1 MKKIIKLALATSSLI
16 IFSTVLTPVSN
27 AAPNKSLEK
36 INCKNTKAKGHTVKN
51 VLPPE
56 VKAPFKNRTLS
67 FATNCGDITIEA
79 YGASAPIAVT
89 TMLSLARNGYFNET
103 LCHRLT
109 TNEIYLLHCGDPTAT
124 GMGQLSFEY
133 DNENLPK
140 SIENNYPA
148 GTVGIWN
155 SEVISNGSQFFIVYE
170 DSSLPPSYT
179 IWGKVTKGLD
189 IVRAIAKDGVVNGK
203 SDGSPKR
210 KIAIERVKVR

>member
-1 MKKIIKLALATSSLI
+1 
-16 IFSTVLTPVSN
+16 
-27 AAPNKSLEK
+27 
-36 INCKNTKAKGHTVKN
+36 
-51 VLPPE
+51 
-56 VKAPFKNRTLS
+56 
-67 FATNCGDITIEA
+67 
-79 YGASAPIAVT
+79 
-89 TMLSLARNGYFNET
+89 MLSLARNGFFNET

-155 SEVISNGSQFFIVYE
+155 SEEISNGSQFFIVYE

>member
-1 MKKIIKLALATSSLI
+1 MVKTKITLLTISIFAISTIFTSSA
-16 IFSTVLTPVSN
+16 V
-27 AAPNKSLEK
+27 AAPSSKPFKL
-36 INCKNTKAKGHTVKN
+36 NCKTTKAKGHTVKN

-89 TMLSLARNGYFNET
+89 TMLSLARNGFFNET

-109 TNEIYLLHCGDPTAT
+109 TNETYLLHCGDPTAT

-133 DNENLPK
+133 DSENLPK

-203 SDGSPKR
+203 SDGLPNR

>member
-1 MKKIIKLALATSSLI
+1 MVKTKITLLTISVFAISTIFTSSA
-16 IFSTVLTPVSN
+16 V
-27 AAPNKSLEK
+27 AAPSSKPYKL
-36 INCKNTKAKGHTVKN
+36 NCKSTKAKGHTVKN

-67 FATNCGDITIEA
+67 LATNCGDITIEA
-79 YGASAPIAVT
+79 YVASAPIAVT

>member
-1 MKKIIKLALATSSLI
+1 MVKTKITLLTISVFAITTIFTSSA
-16 IFSTVLTPVSN
+16 V
-27 AAPNKSLEK
+27 AAPSGKPYKL
-36 INCKNTKAKGHTVKN
+36 NCKSTKAKGHTVKN

-89 TMLSLARNGYFNET
+89 TMLSLARNGFFNET

>member
-1 MKKIIKLALATSSLI
+1 MVKTKITLLTISVFAITTIFTSSA
-16 IFSTVLTPVSN
+16 V
-27 AAPNKSLEK
+27 AAPSSKPFKL
-36 INCKNTKAKGHTVKN
+36 NCKTTKAKGHTVKN

-89 TMLSLARNGYFNET
+89 TMLSLARNGFFNET

-109 TNEIYLLHCGDPTAT
+109 TNESYLLHCGDPTAT

-155 SEVISNGSQFFIVYE
+155 SEEISNGSQFFIVYE

-189 IVRAIAKDGVVNGK
+189 IVRAIAKDGVMNGK

>member
-1 MKKIIKLALATSSLI
+1 MRKIIKVITVTTFI
-16 IFSTVLTPVSN
+16 TIFSINLSPTSN
-27 AAPNKSLEK
+27 AAQNKKVPEVV
-36 INCKNTKAKGHTVKN
+36 CKKTSAKAHSIKN
-51 VLPPE
+51 ITPPE
-56 VKAPFKNRTLS
+56 VKPPFKNKTFTLT
-67 FATNCGDITIEA
+67 TNCGDITIEA

-89 TMLSLARNGYFNET
+89 TMLSLARNGFFNET

-109 TNEIYLLHCGDPTAT
+109 TNESYLLHCGDPTAT

-155 SEVISNGSQFFIVYE
+155 SEEISNGSQFFIVYE

-189 IVRAIAKDGVVNGK
+189 IVRAIAKDGVVNGTIL
-203 SDGSPKR
+203 SSLS
-210 KIAIERVKVR
+210 IAIR

>member
-1 MKKIIKLALATSSLI
+1 MVKTKITLLTISVFAITTIFTSSA
-16 IFSTVLTPVSN
+16 V
-27 AAPNKSLEK
+27 AAPSSKPYKL
-36 INCKNTKAKGHTVKN
+36 NCKSTKAKGHTVKN

-89 TMLSLARNGYFNET
+89 TMLSLARNGFFNET

-109 TNEIYLLHCGDPTAT
+109 TNETYLLHCGDPTAT

-155 SEVISNGSQFFIVYE
+155 SEEISNGSQFFIVYE

>member
-1 MKKIIKLALATSSLI
+1 MVKTKITLLTISVFAITTIFTSSA
-16 IFSTVLTPVSN
+16 V
-27 AAPNKSLEK
+27 AAPSSKPFKL
-36 INCKNTKAKGHTVKN
+36 NCKTTKAKGHTVKN

-89 TMLSLARNGYFNET
+89 TMLSLARNGFFNET

-109 TNEIYLLHCGDPTAT
+109 TNESYLLHCGDPTAT

-155 SEVISNGSQFFIVYE
+155 SEEISNGSQFFIVYE

>member
-1 MKKIIKLALATSSLI
+1 MVKTKITLLTISVFAISTIFTSSA
-16 IFSTVLTPVSN
+16 V
-27 AAPNKSLEK
+27 AAPSSKPYKL
-36 INCKNTKAKGHTVKN
+36 NCKSTKAKGHTVKN

-67 FATNCGDITIEA
+67 LATNCGDIKIEA
-79 YGASAPIAVT
+79 YGTSAPIAVT
-89 TMLSLARNGYFNET
+89 TMLSLARNGFFNET

>member
-1 MKKIIKLALATSSLI
+1 MAKTKITLLTISVFAISTIFTSSA
-16 IFSTVLTPVSN
+16 V
-27 AAPNKSLEK
+27 AAPSSKPYKL
-36 INCKNTKAKGHTVKN
+36 NCKSTKAKGHTVKN

-89 TMLSLARNGYFNET
+89 TMLSLARNGFFNET

>member
-1 MKKIIKLALATSSLI
+1 MVKTKITLLTISVFAITTIFTSSA
-16 IFSTVLTPVSN
+16 V
-27 AAPNKSLEK
+27 AAPSSKPFKL
-36 INCKNTKAKGHTVKN
+36 NCKTTKAKGHTVRN
-51 VLPPE
+51 VVPPE

-89 TMLSLARNGYFNET
+89 TMLSLARNGFFNET

-109 TNEIYLLHCGDPTAT
+109 TNESYLLHCGDPTAT

-155 SEVISNGSQFFIVYE
+155 SEEISNGSQFFIVYE

-189 IVRAIAKDGVVNGK
+189 IVRAIAKDGVMNGK

>member
-1 MKKIIKLALATSSLI
+1 MVKTKITLLTISVFAITTIFTSSA
-16 IFSTVLTPVSN
+16 V
-27 AAPNKSLEK
+27 AAPSSKPFKL
-36 INCKNTKAKGHTVKN
+36 NCKTTKAKGHTVKN

-89 TMLSLARNGYFNET
+89 TMLSLARNGFFNET

-109 TNEIYLLHCGDPTAT
+109 TNETYLLHCGDPTAT

-155 SEVISNGSQFFIVYE
+155 SEEISNGSQFFIVYE

-189 IVRAIAKDGVVNGK
+189 IVRAIAKDGVMNGK

>member
-1 MKKIIKLALATSSLI
+1 MVKTKITLLTISVFAITTIFTSSA
-16 IFSTVLTPVSN
+16 V
-27 AAPNKSLEK
+27 AAPSSKPFKL
-36 INCKNTKAKGHTVKN
+36 NCKTTKAKGHTVRN
-51 VLPPE
+51 VVPPE

-89 TMLSLARNGYFNET
+89 TMLSLARNGFFNET

-109 TNEIYLLHCGDPTAT
+109 TNETYLLHCGDPTAT

-155 SEVISNGSQFFIVYE
+155 SEEISNGSQFFIVYE

-189 IVRAIAKDGVVNGK
+189 IVRAIAKDGVINGK

>member
-1 MKKIIKLALATSSLI
+1 MVKTKITLLTISVFAISTIFASSA
-16 IFSTVLTPVSN
+16 V
-27 AAPNKSLEK
+27 AAPSSKPYKL
-36 INCKNTKAKGHTVKN
+36 NCKSTKAKGHTVRN
-51 VLPPE
+51 VVPPE

-89 TMLSLARNGYFNET
+89 TMLSLARNGFFNET

-109 TNEIYLLHCGDPTAT
+109 TNETYLLHCGDPTAT

-155 SEVISNGSQFFIVYE
+155 SEEISNGSQFFIVYE

-189 IVRAIAKDGVVNGK
+189 IVRAIAKDGVMNGK

>member
-1 MKKIIKLALATSSLI
+1 MVKTKLTLLTISVFAISTIFTSSA
-16 IFSTVLTPVSN
+16 V
-27 AAPNKSLEK
+27 AAPSSKPYKL
-36 INCKNTKAKGHTVKN
+36 NCKSTKAKGHTVKN

-89 TMLSLARNGYFNET
+89 TMLSLARNGFFNET

-133 DNENLPK
+133 DTENLPK

>member
-1 MKKIIKLALATSSLI
+1 MVKTKITLLTISVFAITTIFTSSA
-16 IFSTVLTPVSN
+16 V
-27 AAPNKSLEK
+27 AAPSGKPYKL
-36 INCKNTKAKGHTVKN
+36 NCKSTKAKGHTVRN
-51 VLPPE
+51 VVPPE

-89 TMLSLARNGYFNET
+89 TMLSLARNGFFNET

-109 TNEIYLLHCGDPTAT
+109 TNESYLLHCGDPTAT

-155 SEVISNGSQFFIVYE
+155 SEEISNGSQFFIVYE

-189 IVRAIAKDGVVNGK
+189 IVRAIAKDGVMNGK

>member
-1 MKKIIKLALATSSLI
+1 MVKTKITLLTISVFAITTIFTSSA
-16 IFSTVLTPVSN
+16 V
-27 AAPNKSLEK
+27 AAPSSKPFKL
-36 INCKNTKAKGHTVKN
+36 NCKTTKAKGHTVKN

-89 TMLSLARNGYFNET
+89 TMLSLARNGFFNET

-155 SEVISNGSQFFIVYE
+155 SEEISNGSQFFIVYE

-189 IVRAIAKDGVVNGK
+189 IVRAIAKDGVMNGK

>member
-1 MKKIIKLALATSSLI
+1 MVKTKITLLTISVFAISTIFTSSALAAPSSKPYKL
-16 IFSTVLTPVSN
+16 
-27 AAPNKSLEK
+27 
-36 INCKNTKAKGHTVKN
+36 NCKSTKAKGHTVRN

-67 FATNCGDITIEA
+67 LATNCGDITIEA

-89 TMLSLARNGYFNET
+89 TMLSLARNGFFNET

>member
-1 MKKIIKLALATSSLI
+1 MVKTKITLLTISVFAITTIFTSSA
-16 IFSTVLTPVSN
+16 V
-27 AAPNKSLEK
+27 AAPSGKPYKL
-36 INCKNTKAKGHTVKN
+36 NCKSTKAKGHTVRN
-51 VLPPE
+51 VVPPE

-89 TMLSLARNGYFNET
+89 TMLSLARNGFFNET

-155 SEVISNGSQFFIVYE
+155 SEEISNGSQFFIVYE

>member
-1 MKKIIKLALATSSLI
+1 MVKTKITLLTISVFAITTIFTSSA
-16 IFSTVLTPVSN
+16 V
-27 AAPNKSLEK
+27 AAPSSKPYKL
-36 INCKNTKAKGHTVKN
+36 NCKSTKAKGHTVKN

-89 TMLSLARNGYFNET
+89 TMLSLARNGFFNET

-155 SEVISNGSQFFIVYE
+155 SEEISNGSQFFIVYE

-189 IVRAIAKDGVVNGK
+189 IVRAIAKDGVMNGK

>member
-1 MKKIIKLALATSSLI
+1 MVKTKITLLTISVFAITTIFTSSA
-16 IFSTVLTPVSN
+16 V
-27 AAPNKSLEK
+27 AAPSGKPYKL
-36 INCKNTKAKGHTVKN
+36 NCKSTKAKGHTVRN
-51 VLPPE
+51 VVPPE

-89 TMLSLARNGYFNET
+89 TMLSLARNGFFNET

-155 SEVISNGSQFFIVYE
+155 SEEISNGSQFFIVYE

-189 IVRAIAKDGVVNGK
+189 IVRAIAKDGVMNGK

>member
-1 MKKIIKLALATSSLI
+1 MVKTKITLLTISVFAISTIFTSSA
-16 IFSTVLTPVSN
+16 V
-27 AAPNKSLEK
+27 AAPSSKPYKL
-36 INCKNTKAKGHTVKN
+36 NCKSTKAKGHTVKN

-67 FATNCGDITIEA
+67 LATNCGDITIEA

>member
-1 MKKIIKLALATSSLI
+1 MVKTKITLLTISVFAISTIFTSSA
-16 IFSTVLTPVSN
+16 V
-27 AAPNKSLEK
+27 AAPSSKPYKL
-36 INCKNTKAKGHTVKN
+36 NCKSTKAKSHTVKN

-89 TMLSLARNGYFNET
+89 TMLSLARNVYFNET

>member
-1 MKKIIKLALATSSLI
+1 MVKTKITLLTISVFAISTIFASSA
-16 IFSTVLTPVSN
+16 V
-27 AAPNKSLEK
+27 AAPSSKPFKL
-36 INCKNTKAKGHTVKN
+36 NCKTTKAKGHTVKN

-89 TMLSLARNGYFNET
+89 TMLSLARNGFFNET

-155 SEVISNGSQFFIVYE
+155 SEEISNGSQFFIVYE

-189 IVRAIAKDGVVNGK
+189 IVRAIAKDGVMNGK

>member
-1 MKKIIKLALATSSLI
+1 MIKTKITLLTISVFAITTIFTSSA
-16 IFSTVLTPVSN
+16 V
-27 AAPNKSLEK
+27 AAPSSKPFKL
-36 INCKNTKAKGHTVKN
+36 NCKTTKAKGHTVRN
-51 VLPPE
+51 VVPPE

-89 TMLSLARNGYFNET
+89 TMLSLAKNGFFNET

-109 TNEIYLLHCGDPTAT
+109 TNESYLLHCGDPTAT

-155 SEVISNGSQFFIVYE
+155 SEEISNGSQFFIVYE

-189 IVRAIAKDGVVNGK
+189 IVRAIAKDGVMNGK

>member
-1 MKKIIKLALATSSLI
+1 MVKTKITLLTISVFAITTIFTSSA
-16 IFSTVLTPVSN
+16 V
-27 AAPNKSLEK
+27 AAPSSKPYKL
-36 INCKNTKAKGHTVKN
+36 NCKSTKAKGHTVRN
-51 VLPPE
+51 VVPPE

-89 TMLSLARNGYFNET
+89 TMLSLARNGFFNET

-109 TNEIYLLHCGDPTAT
+109 TNESYLLHCGDPTAT

-155 SEVISNGSQFFIVYE
+155 SEEISNGSQFFIVYE

-189 IVRAIAKDGVVNGK
+189 IVRAIAKDGVINGK

>member
-1 MKKIIKLALATSSLI
+1 MVKTKITLLTISVFAISTIFTSSALATPSSKPYKL
-16 IFSTVLTPVSN
+16 
-27 AAPNKSLEK
+27 
-36 INCKNTKAKGHTVKN
+36 NCKSTKAKGHTVRN

-67 FATNCGDITIEA
+67 LATNCGDITIEA

-89 TMLSLARNGYFNET
+89 TMLSLARNGFFNET

>member
-1 MKKIIKLALATSSLI
+1 MVKTKMTLLTISVFAISTIFTSSA
-16 IFSTVLTPVSN
+16 V
-27 AAPNKSLEK
+27 AAPSSKPYKL
-36 INCKNTKAKGHTVKN
+36 NCKSTKAKGHTVRN
-51 VLPPE
+51 VVPPE

-67 FATNCGDITIEA
+67 FTTNCGDITIEA

-89 TMLSLARNGYFNET
+89 TMLSLARNGFFNET

>member
-1 MKKIIKLALATSSLI
+1 MVKTKLTLLTITVFAISTIFTSSA
-16 IFSTVLTPVSN
+16 V
-27 AAPNKSLEK
+27 AAPSSKPYKL
-36 INCKNTKAKGHTVKN
+36 NCKSTKAKGHTVKN

-89 TMLSLARNGYFNET
+89 TMLSLARNGFFNET

>member
-1 MKKIIKLALATSSLI
+1 MVKTKITLLTISVFAITTIFTSSA
-16 IFSTVLTPVSN
+16 V
-27 AAPNKSLEK
+27 AAPSSKPFKL
-36 INCKNTKAKGHTVKN
+36 NCKTTKAKGHTVKN

-89 TMLSLARNGYFNET
+89 TMLSLARNGFFNET

-109 TNEIYLLHCGDPTAT
+109 TNESYLLHCGDPTAT

-155 SEVISNGSQFFIVYE
+155 SEEISNGSQFFIVYE

-189 IVRAIAKDGVVNGK
+189 IVRAIAKDGVINGK

>member
-1 MKKIIKLALATSSLI
+1 MVKTKITLLTISVFAISTIFTSSAI
-16 IFSTVLTPVSN
+16 
-27 AAPNKSLEK
+27 AAPSSKPYKL
-36 INCKNTKAKGHTVKN
+36 NCKSTKAKGHTVRN
-51 VLPPE
+51 ILPPE

-67 FATNCGDITIEA
+67 LATNCGDITIEA

-89 TMLSLARNGYFNET
+89 TMLSLARNGFFNET

>member
-1 MKKIIKLALATSSLI
+1 MVKTKITLLTISVFAITTIFTSSA
-16 IFSTVLTPVSN
+16 V
-27 AAPNKSLEK
+27 AAPSSKPYKL
-36 INCKNTKAKGHTVKN
+36 NCKSTKAKGHTVRN
-51 VLPPE
+51 VVPPE

-89 TMLSLARNGYFNET
+89 TMLSLARNGFFNET

-109 TNEIYLLHCGDPTAT
+109 TNETYLLHCGDPTAT

-155 SEVISNGSQFFIVYE
+155 SEEISNGSQFFIVYE

-189 IVRAIAKDGVVNGK
+189 IVRAIAKDGVINGK
-203 SDGSPKR
+203 SYGSPKR

>member
-1 MKKIIKLALATSSLI
+1 MVKTKITLLTISVFAITTIFTSSA
-16 IFSTVLTPVSN
+16 V
-27 AAPNKSLEK
+27 AAPSSKPFKL
-36 INCKNTKAKGHTVKN
+36 NCKTTKAKGHTVRN
-51 VLPPE
+51 VVPPE

-89 TMLSLARNGYFNET
+89 TMLSLARNGFFNET

-109 TNEIYLLHCGDPTAT
+109 TNESYLLHCGDPTAT

-155 SEVISNGSQFFIVYE
+155 SEEISNGSQFFIVYE

-189 IVRAIAKDGVVNGK
+189 IVRAIAKDGVINGK

>member
-1 MKKIIKLALATSSLI
+1 MVKTKITFLTISVFAISTIFTSSA
-16 IFSTVLTPVSN
+16 V
-27 AAPNKSLEK
+27 AAPSSKPYKL
-36 INCKNTKAKGHTVKN
+36 NCKSTKAKGHTVKN

-67 FATNCGDITIEA
+67 LATNCGDINIEA

-89 TMLSLARNGYFNET
+89 TMLSLARNGFFNET

>member
-1 MKKIIKLALATSSLI
+1 MVKTKITFLTISVFAITTIFTSSA
-16 IFSTVLTPVSN
+16 V
-27 AAPNKSLEK
+27 AAPSSKPYKL
-36 INCKNTKAKGHTVKN
+36 NCKSTKAKGHTVRN
-51 VLPPE
+51 VVPPE

-89 TMLSLARNGYFNET
+89 TMLSLARNGFFNET

-109 TNEIYLLHCGDPTAT
+109 TNESYLLHCGDPTAT

-155 SEVISNGSQFFIVYE
+155 SEEISNGSQFFIVYE

-189 IVRAIAKDGVVNGK
+189 IVRAIAKDGVMNGK

>member
-1 MKKIIKLALATSSLI
+1 MVKTKITLLTISVFAISTIFTSSA
-16 IFSTVLTPVSN
+16 V
-27 AAPNKSLEK
+27 AAPSSKPYKL
-36 INCKNTKAKGHTVKN
+36 NCKSTKAKGHTVKN

-67 FATNCGDITIEA
+67 FATNCGDITIET

-89 TMLSLARNGYFNET
+89 TMLSLARNGFFNET

>member
-1 MKKIIKLALATSSLI
+1 MVKTKITLLTISVFAITTIFTSSA
-16 IFSTVLTPVSN
+16 V
-27 AAPNKSLEK
+27 AAPSSKPFKL
-36 INCKNTKAKGHTVKN
+36 NCKTTKAKGHTVRN
-51 VLPPE
+51 VVPPE

-89 TMLSLARNGYFNET
+89 TMLSLARNGFFNET

-109 TNEIYLLHCGDPTAT
+109 TNETYLLHCGDPTAT

-155 SEVISNGSQFFIVYE
+155 SEEISNGSQFFIVYE

-189 IVRAIAKDGVVNGK
+189 IVRAIAKDGVMNGK

>member
-1 MKKIIKLALATSSLI
+1 MVKTKITLLTISVFTISTIFTSSALAAPSSKPYKL
-16 IFSTVLTPVSN
+16 
-27 AAPNKSLEK
+27 
-36 INCKNTKAKGHTVKN
+36 NCKSTKAKGHTVRN

-67 FATNCGDITIEA
+67 LATNCGDITIEA

-89 TMLSLARNGYFNET
+89 TMLSLARNGFFNET

>member
-1 MKKIIKLALATSSLI
+1 MVKTKITLLTISVFAITTIFTSSA
-16 IFSTVLTPVSN
+16 V
-27 AAPNKSLEK
+27 AAPSSKPYKL
-36 INCKNTKAKGHTVKN
+36 NCKSTKAKGHTVRN
-51 VLPPE
+51 VVPPE

-89 TMLSLARNGYFNET
+89 TMLSLARNGFFNET

-109 TNEIYLLHCGDPTAT
+109 TNESYLLHCGDPTAT

-155 SEVISNGSQFFIVYE
+155 SEEISNGSQFFIVYE

-189 IVRAIAKDGVVNGK
+189 IVRAIAKDGVMNGK

>member
-1 MKKIIKLALATSSLI
+1 MVKTKITLLTISVFAISTIFASSA
-16 IFSTVLTPVSN
+16 V
-27 AAPNKSLEK
+27 AAPSSKPFKL
-36 INCKNTKAKGHTVKN
+36 NCKTTKAKGHTVKN

-89 TMLSLARNGYFNET
+89 TMLSLARNGFFNET

-109 TNEIYLLHCGDPTAT
+109 TNESYLLHCGDPTAT

-155 SEVISNGSQFFIVYE
+155 SEEISNGSQFFIVYE

-189 IVRAIAKDGVVNGK
+189 IVRAIAKDGVMNGK